1 MVSWR
6 LVEVSMAFVRIDDV
20 LLEVCAEP
28 GEVVDLGRVLPDP
41 LSVLQPHGVVA
52 LVAAV
57 KSKSTVNNYD
67 HKSSFKYN
75 ALDIYRPE
83 LNLANDKFFKYVYF
97 FN

>member
-41 LSVLQPHGVVA
+41 LSVLQPYGVVA
-52 LVAAV
+52 LVAGVLQAHQPL
-57 KSKSTVNNYD
+57 TV
-67 HKSSFKYN
+67 
-75 ALDIYRPE
+75 E
-83 LNLANDKFFKYVYF
+83 C
-97 FN
+97 